1 MMQVATLFAFA
12 LLVTVES
19 FHGVGKQPVF
29 LKTANGLVRRHTSA
43 FTMSG
48 ATKSSFEEGNLGDD
62 LRRIT
67 RRVAK
72 GGKDTKQL
80 VLDMV
85 LSNKALD
92 NGEYPV
98 DVSYRSFKQQVDD
111 MLTETSTSGKGRRG
125 EKRILGMDR
134 STFLKAGMG
143 LFAAFLVDKAIHR
156 YQEVKQHDSEVKSK
170 LLDHRKKWISGRLRE
185 QMNQRRAEALQNLGE
200 TRGPN
205 IVSNVGT
212 AVRTAGGIILTVAT
226 GTVQA
231 ISLTISIATFCVKGV
246 QTAASTSVEAF
257 RLVASFVH
265 SAIEVSTPVAQVAI
279 EQGAKIAQPA
289 IERATPYVEE
299 AVEKSITLVEDLQQQ
314 VVSHQGE
321 IENLLQPVVK
331 PTLSVAE
338 VAVLLRS
345 LPSGLCTLQSGIKTI
360 SSQMSLATESVQ
372 PLVSQSQKV
381 AVDISNQGSRAMNEL
396 NSNLRPTVDLLT
408 EYSRPLV
415 PVFEVPPFPSMF
427 PSCIFSSC
435 CSL

>member
-1 MMQVATLFAFA
+1 
-12 LLVTVES
+12 
-19 FHGVGKQPVF
+19 
-29 LKTANGLVRRHTSA
+29 
-43 FTMSG
+43 MSG

-338 VAVLLRS
+338 
-345 LPSGLCTLQSGIKTI
+345 SGIKTI

-415 PVFEVPPFPSMF
+415 PVFEVLKGFVLGTFFLTASVVSTLSQDGMEGLKAQTMSGMSDMVHQAAEAGAQVGRAALDAGIDAAGESKPRLS
-427 PSCIFSSC
+427 
-435 CSL
+435 

>member
-1 MMQVATLFAFA
+1 
-12 LLVTVES
+12 
-19 FHGVGKQPVF
+19 
-29 LKTANGLVRRHTSA
+29 
-43 FTMSG
+43 MSG

-381 AVDISNQGSRAMNEL
+381 AVDIVRTEL
-396 NSNLRPTVDLLT
+396 FAACSPLTVFLR
-408 EYSRPLV
+408 
-415 PVFEVPPFPSMF
+415 
-427 PSCIFSSC
+427 
-435 CSL
+435 